1 MIYSPELFQE
11 AQEIIDARRLDAEAA
26 RSARDRAFDAE
37 EPQYHVWKQRRA
49 EAAMN
54 VGKALGMPTREEAVA
69 YLERLRD
76 DNLKAQAEIRALLQ
90 KHGLPEDHLEVH
102 YTCPKCGDVGSVG
115 TSVCDCKIAVL
126 RDLAFREAA
135 KKSPLRFSTFEDF
148 DLKYYSDEPVEQY
161 GCSPRSRMAEILS
174 LCRQYA
180 DNFDER
186 SENLFMTGNTGLG
199 KTHLSLAIA
208 GEVIRKG
215 YDVIYNSAQN
225 LFNELQKEYF
235 GKPETRGQYESLVLE
250 CDLLIIDD
258 LGVEFSTQFTRAEL
272 YNILNTRLNAHLPT
286 IISTNLDYKEIEEQ
300 YTMRVSSRL
309 IGEFLRLKFIGGD
322 VRQEKLRR
330 G

>member
-1 MIYSPELFQE
+1 
-11 AQEIIDARRLDAEAA
+11 
-26 RSARDRAFDAE
+26 
-37 EPQYHVWKQRRA
+37 
-49 EAAMN
+49 
-54 VGKALGMPTREEAVA
+54 
-69 YLERLRD
+69 
-76 DNLKAQAEIRALLQ
+76 
-90 KHGLPEDHLEVH
+90 
-102 YTCPKCGDVGSVG
+102 
-115 TSVCDCKIAVL
+115 
-126 RDLAFREAA
+126 
-135 KKSPLRFSTFEDF
+135 
-148 DLKYYSDEPVEQY
+148 
-161 GCSPRSRMAEILS
+161 MAEILA